1 MLHNGI
7 LKQSLKSTWRKQG
20 CRVFSRSANKTANFA
35 GLIENELKQVSPGI
49 RELLSSRCEELSKC
63 SRYYTIAQ
71 GKQMRPSLVL
81 LMSKATSLC
90 SGIDQSIVGSSFL
103 EDDAPDHVPIGQVL
117 PSQLRLAQITE
128 MIHTASLLHDDV
140 IDHASSRRGHPS
152 SNTAFGNRK
161 SVLTG
166 NFILGRASTAMARLR
181 NPKVTEL
188 FATVVAD
195 LVRGEFLQLKNTADT
210 NSLELQPFHFDY
222 YIEKT
227 YLKTASLISKSCQSA
242 AILGQCS
249 PTVIEAAANYGRY
262 VGTAFQL
269 MDDVLDYT
277 SKDETLGKAANA
289 DLNLGLATAPVLFA
303 WKQYPELGSM
313 VINRFNCPSDVKKAR
328 ELVESTDGIEATV
341 KWAKEYILKAHDA
354 LQCIPDSPSRQALHA
369 VAEKVVSRNY

>member
-1 MLHNGI
+1 M
-7 LKQSLKSTWRKQG
+7 KCFTMSTWRNPG
-20 CRVFSRSANKTANFA
+20 LVVFSRSMSKTANFT
-35 GLIENELKQVSPGI
+35 GLIENELQQVSPGI
-49 RELLSSRCEELSKC
+49 RKLLSSRFEELSKC
-63 SRYYTIAQ
+63 SRYYTVAQ

-90 SGIDQSIVGSSFL
+90 SGIDQSLVGSSFL
-103 EDDAPDHVPIGQVL
+103 EDDAPEYISTGQVL

-140 IDHASSRRGHPS
+140 IDHASVRRGHPS
-152 SNTAFGNRK
+152 SNVAFGNRR

-181 NPKVTEL
+181 NPRVTEL

-195 LVRGEFLQLKNTADT
+195 LVRGEFLQLKNTVNT
-210 NSLELQPFHFDY
+210 NTLEAQAFHFDY

-249 PTVIEAAANYGRY
+249 PTVIQAASDFGRY

-303 WKQYPELGSM
+303 WKQYPELGAM

-328 ELVESTDGIEATV
+328 ELVESTDGIQSTV
-341 KWAKEYILKAHDA
+341 KWAKDYIKKAHEVI
-354 LQCIPDSPSRQALHA
+354 QCIPDSPARQALHA
-369 VAEKVVSRNY
+369 VAEKVVARNY